1 MAYPIET
8 ETHLIE
14 VNDSYGDKRLRI
26 LKLPERLDYKVD
38 ERFKEEL
45 HRYENDANQ
54 DITIAVDFSR
64 TKYVSSGCW
73 GKLTALHKRQ
83 KSRGKELIVF
93 GLNSEIDRIFRI
105 FNFDKLFTI
114 CSNEDEVVASR
125 GVKK

>member
-14 VNDSYGDKRLRI
+14 VNDSYEGLRI
-26 LKLPERLDYKVD
+26 LKLPERLGYEND
-38 ERFKEEL
+38 ERFKQEL

-54 DITIAVDFSR
+54 DITIAIDFSG
-64 TKYVSSGCW
+64 TECISSGCW

-83 KSRGKELIVF
+83 KSRGNELIVF
-93 GLNSEIDRIFRI
+93 GLNSEIDRMFRI

-114 CSNEDEVVASR
+114 CSNEDEVLASR